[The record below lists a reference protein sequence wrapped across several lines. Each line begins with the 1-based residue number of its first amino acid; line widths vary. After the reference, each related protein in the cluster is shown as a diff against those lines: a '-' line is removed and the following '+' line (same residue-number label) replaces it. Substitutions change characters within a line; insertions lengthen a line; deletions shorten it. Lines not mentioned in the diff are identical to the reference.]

1 MQVHSKKSHSK
12 HNSIN
17 TTISCWQLGE
27 QITGGCWYHTYRATP
42 RTMNA
47 GARHDFVIKIIAP
60 DLDQAQRNQAID
72 RLSREAMATEQILHP
87 NVIRLL
93 DAELDKPTFF
103 LVQPWIEGR
112 SLDRLFSRVP
122 YLPLTRMLWVL
133 RQIAEGVRAGHE
145 KSRAY
150 LGLDP
155 THVLLNRTGRAT
167 LIGWSQSHAF
177 GERVWLPHDRTQAAR
192 YSAPETFDD
201 NYIAAPASDV
211 YSLGAIIYRSLAMTP
226 PIPGEDVDSL
236 RSAHREAIPEDLII
250 VQPACPPRLASL
262 TKQMLAKD
270 PLMRPSSY
278 EVLDEL
284 IAIEIE
290 HLSNNSMVML

>member
-17 TTISCWQLGE
+17 
-27 QITGGCWYHTYRATP
+27 RATP

-103 LVQPWIEGR
+103 LVQPWI
-112 SLDRLFSRVP
+112 
-122 YLPLTRMLWVL
+122 VL

-270 PLMRPSSY
+270 PLMRPSSC

>member
-1 MQVHSKKSHSK
+1 MQVRSEKKHRRPSDP
-12 HNSIN
+12 NRI
-17 TTISCWQLGE
+17 ISCWRLGD
-27 QITGGCWYHTYRATP
+27 QITAGRWYHTFRAAP
-42 RTMNA
+42 RTLA
-47 GARHDFVIKIIAP
+47 ADARHDFVIKIISPGIDEAE
-60 DLDQAQRNQAID
+60 RHRAID
-72 RLSREAMATEQILHP
+72 RLSRESMATEQILHP

-93 DAELDKPTFF
+93 DCELDKPSFF
-103 LVQPWIEGR
+103 LIQPWIEGR
-112 SLDRLFSRVP
+112 TLDRLFSRVP

-155 THVLLNRTGRAT
+155 THVLLSKTGRAT

-177 GERVWLPHDRTQAAR
+177 GEQTWLPHDRTQAAR
-192 YSAPETFDD
+192 YSAPETFADD
-201 NYIAAPASDV
+201 YIADPASDI
-211 YSLGAIIYRSLAMTP
+211 YSLGALIYRSLALTS
-226 PIPGEDVDSL
+226 PIPGEDVESL
-236 RSAHREAIPEDLII
+236 RVAHQEVIPEDLII
-250 VQPACPPRLASL
+250 AQPICPPRLASL
-262 TKQMLAKD
+262 TKQMLSKN
-270 PLMRPSSY
+270 PVMRPSSC

>member
-1 MQVHSKKSHSK
+1 MQVDAKYTQHE
-12 HNSIN
+12 NG
-17 TTISCWQLGE
+17 TRTISCWRLGE
-27 QITGGCWYHTYRATP
+27 QITGGRWYQTFRAAP
-42 RTMNA
+42 RTLSA
-47 GARHDFVIKIIAP
+47 DAHHDFVIKIISP
-60 DLDQAQRNQAID
+60 DLNQTDRHQAID
-72 RLSREAMATEQILHP
+72 RLSRESMATEQILHP

-93 DAELDKPTFF
+93 DSELDKPTFF
-103 LVQPWIEGR
+103 LVQPWIQGR
-112 SLDRLFSRVP
+112 SLDRLFSRVS

-133 RQIAEGVRAGHE
+133 RQITEGVRAGHE

-177 GERVWLPHDRTQAAR
+177 GEKAWLPHDRTQAAR
-192 YSAPETFDD
+192 YSVPETFEDD
-201 NYIAAPASDV
+201 YIASAASDV
-211 YSLGAIIYRSLAMTP
+211 YSLGALIYRSLAMKP
-226 PIPGEDVDSL
+226 PIPGEDVASL
-236 RSAHREAIPEDLII
+236 RIAHQEVIPEDLII

-270 PLMRPSSY
+270 PLMRPSSC

-284 IAIEIE
+284 IAVEIE